1 MRRADRELTDR
12 EEIKRILEEAKVLR
26 LGLKDG
32 DYPYIVPLHYG
43 YIYEGDVLRFYMHG
57 AKEGKKLALAVSN
70 PHAFVELDC
79 EVETTGEG
87 DIACV
92 YGANYASLMAR
103 GEVTAVEDPEEKIAG
118 LKLLMRAQTGRDFEI
133 TEQQAAGVAVF
144 RFEAT
149 AYSAKKR
156 RIG

>member
-57 AKEGKKLALAVSN
+57 AKEGKKLALAVAN

-87 DIACV
+87 DVACV

-103 GEVTAVEDPEEKIAG
+103 GEVTVVEDPEEKIAG

-133 TEQQAAGVAVF
+133 TAQQAAGVAVF

>member
-1 MRRADRELTDR
+1 MRRNDREVRDR
-12 EEIKRILEEAKVLR
+12 AEIQRILEVAKVLR
-26 LGLKDG
+26 LGLTDG

-43 YIYEGDVLRFYMHG
+43 YVYAGDVLRFYMHG
-57 AKEGKKLALAVSN
+57 AKEGKKLALAMSN

-103 GEVTAVEDPEEKIAG
+103 GEVTVVENPEENAHV
-118 LKLLMRAQTGRDFEI
+118 R
-133 TEQQAAGVAVF
+133 
-144 RFEAT
+144 
-149 AYSAKKR
+149 
-156 RIG
+156 

>member
-1 MRRADRELTDR
+1 MRRTDRELTDR

-43 YIYEGDVLRFYMHG
+43 YVYEGDVLRFYMHG
-57 AKEGKKLALAVSN
+57 AKAGKKYELVKAD

-79 EVETTGEG
+79 AVETTGEG

-103 GEVTAVEDPEEKIAG
+103 GEVTAVEVP
-118 LKLLMRAQTGRDFEI
+118 
-133 TEQQAAGVAVF
+133 
-144 RFEAT
+144 
-149 AYSAKKR
+149 KR
-156 RIG
+156 RLRDSSSSCGRRPAETLK

>member
-1 MRRADRELTDR
+1 MRRTDRELTDR

-43 YIYEGDVLRFYMHG
+43 YVYEGDVLRFYRHG
-57 AKEGKKLALAVSN
+57 AKAGKKYELVKADS
-70 PHAFVELDC
+70 HAFVELDC
-79 EVETTGEG
+79 AVETTGEG

-103 GEVTAVEDPEEKIAG
+103 GEVTAETW
-118 LKLLMRAQTGRDFEI
+118 KLRRNRRRVSPCFALRPRRTAQ
-133 TEQQAAGVAVF
+133 
-144 RFEAT
+144 
-149 AYSAKKR
+149 KR
-156 RIG
+156 EG

>member
-1 MRRADRELTDR
+1 MRRNDREVRDR
-12 EEIKRILEEAKVLR
+12 AEIQRILEVAKVLR
-26 LGLKDG
+26 LGLTDG

-43 YIYEGDVLRFYMHG
+43 YVYAGDVLRFYLHG

-103 GEVTAVEDPEEKIAG
+103 GEVTVVEDPEEKIAG
-118 LKLLMRAQTGRDFEI
+118 LKRLMRAQTGRDFEI
-133 TEQQAAGVAVF
+133 TAQQAAGVAVF
-144 RFEAT
+144 RFDAES
-149 AYSAKKR
+149 YSVKERKKK
-156 RIG
+156 

>member
-1 MRRADRELTDR
+1 MRRTDRELTDR

-43 YIYEGDVLRFYMHG
+43 YVYEGDVLRFYMHG
-57 AKEGKKLALAVSN
+57 AKAGKKYELVKADS
-70 PHAFVELDC
+70 HAFVELDC
-79 EVETTGEG
+79 AVETTGEG
-87 DIACV
+87 DVACV

>member
-1 MRRADRELTDR
+1 MRRTDRELTDR

-43 YIYEGDVLRFYMHG
+43 YVYEGDVLRFYMHG
-57 AKEGKKLALAVSN
+57 AKAGKKY
-70 PHAFVELDC
+70 ELVKADC
-79 EVETTGEG
+79 AVETTGEG

-103 GEVTAVEDPEEKIAG
+103 GEVTAVEDPEEKIEG

-144 RFEAT
+144 RFDAT

>member
-1 MRRADRELTDR
+1 MRRTDRELRDTA
-12 EEIKRILEEAKVLR
+12 EIQRILEEAKVLR
-26 LGLKDG
+26 LGLRDG

-43 YIYEGDVLRFYMHG
+43 YVYEGDGLRFYMHG
-57 AKEGKKLALAVSN
+57 AKAGKKYELVKASS
-70 PHAFVELDC
+70 HAFVELDC
-79 EVETTGEG
+79 AVETTGEG

-103 GEVTAVEDPEEKIAG
+103 GEVCLVEELDEKIEG

-144 RFEAT
+144 RFDAAE
-149 AYSAKKR
+149 YSAKKR
-156 RIG
+156 QLG

>member
-32 DYPYIVPLHYG
+32 DYPYVVPLHYG
-43 YIYEGDVLRFYMHG
+43 YVYEGDVLRFYMHG
-57 AKEGKKLALAVSN
+57 AKAGKKYELVKADS
-70 PHAFVELDC
+70 HAFVELDC
-79 EVETTGEG
+79 AVETTGEG

-103 GEVTAVEDPEEKIAG
+103 GEVVAVEDPEENAHV
-118 LKLLMRAQTGRDFEI
+118 R
-133 TEQQAAGVAVF
+133 
-144 RFEAT
+144 
-149 AYSAKKR
+149 
-156 RIG
+156 